1 MEIRFL
7 TTLVGNG
14 FAFRS
19 GEVHTLT
26 AEAAM
31 EYVGAG
37 LAEIVAKPAA
47 ERAERAV
54 PKAKAQKR

>member
-1 MEIRFL
+1 MEIRFIK
-7 TTLVGNG
+7 TLVGDG
-14 FAFRS
+14 FAYRF

-37 LAEIVAKPAA
+37 LAEIIAKPAA
-47 ERAERAV
+47 QRAERAV
-54 PKAKAQKR
+54 PKTKVQKR

>member
-7 TTLVGNG
+7 KTLVGDG
-14 FAFRS
+14 FAYRF

-31 EYVGAG
+31 EYVVAG
-37 LAEIVAKPAA
+37 LAEVIAKPVDQ
-47 ERAERAV
+47 RAERAV
-54 PKAKAQKR
+54 PKTKVQKR

>member
-1 MEIRFL
+1 MEIRFIQ
-7 TTLVGNG
+7 TLVGNG
-14 FAFRS
+14 FAFRA
-19 GEVHTLT
+19 GEVHSLA

-37 LAEIVAKPAA
+37 LAEIIAKPVA

>member
-1 MEIRFL
+1 MEVRFL

-14 FAFRS
+14 FAYRS

-37 LAEIVAKPAA
+37 LAEVVAKPAA
-47 ERAERAV
+47 QRAERAV
-54 PKAKAQKR
+54 PKSKTEKR

>member
-7 TTLVGNG
+7 KTLVGNG
-14 FAFRS
+14 FAFRE
-19 GEVHTLT
+19 GEVHTL
-26 AEAAM
+26 ASEAAM

-37 LAEIVAKPAA
+37 LAEIIAKPVA

>member
-1 MEIRFL
+1 MEIRFIK
-7 TTLVGNG
+7 TLVGNG
-14 FAFRS
+14 FAYRS

-37 LAEIVAKPAA
+37 LAEVIAKPAA
-47 ERAERAV
+47 QRAERAI
-54 PKAKAQKR
+54 PKSKTEKR

>member
-1 MEIRFL
+1 MEIRFIK
-7 TTLVGNG
+7 TLVGDG
-14 FAFRS
+14 FAYRE

-37 LAEIVAKPAA
+37 LAEVIAKPAA
-47 ERAERAV
+47 QRAERAV
-54 PKAKAQKR
+54 PKTKVQKR

>member
-7 TTLVGNG
+7 KTLVGNG
-14 FAFRS
+14 FAFRA
-19 GEVHTLT
+19 GEVHSLT

-37 LAEIVAKPAA
+37 LAEVIAKPAA
-47 ERAERAV
+47 QRAERAV

>member
-14 FAFRS
+14 FAFRE

-37 LAEIVAKPAA
+37 LAEIVAKPDAQ
-47 ERAERAV
+47 RAERAV

>member
-7 TTLVGNG
+7 TTAVGNG
-14 FAFRS
+14 FAFRA

-37 LAEIVAKPAA
+37 LAEVVAKPAA
-47 ERAERAV
+47 QRAERAV
-54 PKAKAQKR
+54 PKSKTEKR

>member
-1 MEIRFL
+1 MEIRFVK
-7 TTLVGNG
+7 TLVGNG
-14 FAFRS
+14 FAYRV

-37 LAEIVAKPAA
+37 LAEVVAKPAA
-47 ERAERAV
+47 QRAERAV
-54 PKAKAQKR
+54 PKQKVQKR

>member
-1 MEIRFL
+1 MEIRFIK
-7 TTLVGNG
+7 TLVGNG
-14 FAFRS
+14 FAYRS

-37 LAEIVAKPAA
+37 LAEVIAKPAA
-47 ERAERAV
+47 QRAERAI
-54 PKAKAQKR
+54 PKTNVQKR

>member
-1 MEIRFL
+1 MEIRFIK
-7 TTLVGNG
+7 TLIGNG
-14 FAFRS
+14 FAFRA
-19 GEVHTLT
+19 GEVHSLT

-47 ERAERAV
+47 QRAERAV